1 MARNGKYS
9 LILIWYNTLGGLDFW
24 NFTAQKSYGYNIS
37 NAQISERDTFAD
49 WEDNFTNATNDHDLL
64 DLEVS
69 ERVVVRS
76 QLLNKV
82 QANGI
87 AEIKISPKIVELSTG
102 RQVRIDRTSFNYR
115 TDGDKFMEIEFVISY
130 PKLIIPTL

>member
-49 WEDNFTNATNDHDLL
+49 WENNFTNATNDHDLL

-69 ERVVVRS
+69 ERVIVRS
-76 QLLNKV
+76 QLLTST
-82 QANGI
+82 QANGM
-87 AEIKISPKIVELSTG
+87 AEIKISPKIVDSSG
-102 RQVRIDRTSFNYR
+102 VQVRIDRTSFNYR
-115 TDGDKFMEIEFVISY
+115 TDGDKFTEIEFVISY